1 MLPRPRSWIGRARRS
16 LDGNPRET
24 DALPT
29 LPKGDAM
36 TPRST
41 RLLDPER
48 SALMVIDLQ
57 ESYRGKLHQEELLVK
72 STSRLLSAAA
82 ELGIPVSLTE
92 QYPKGLGRTRAD
104 IASHLPPDCARF
116 EKTSFSCL
124 GADGLLDHLRS
135 LNREQVVLVGIETH
149 VCVGQSGHDLLAEGF
164 QVHAVRD
171 AISARFPLEDETGFR
186 KLVESGAIPTSVEA
200 ALFEW
205 LRDSRNPL
213 FKAVQKLVV

>member
-1 MLPRPRSWIGRARRS
+1 MSRHDRI
-16 LDGNPRET
+16 LDR
-24 DALPT
+24 
-29 LPKGDAM
+29 
-36 TPRST
+36 
-41 RLLDPER
+41 ER
-48 SALMVIDLQ
+48 SILLVIDLQ
-57 ESYRGKLHQEELLVK
+57 ESYRGKIHEEERIVRGAG
-72 STSRLLSAAA
+72 RLLAAA
-82 ELGIPVSLTE
+82 GVLGVPVLLTE
-92 QYPKGLGRTRAD
+92 QYPKGLGATRDDVAE
-104 IASHLPPDCARF
+104 HLPAGFERF